1 MRELLGD
8 DPDLAG
14 LAALVRARTSGNPFF
29 IEEAVRALVDEGVL
43 AAAQPPRRFVL
54 ARPIAAIRIPV
65 SVQVLLAARIDR
77 LPEQQKA
84 LLQTAAVI
92 GKRFSAPLLRRVL
105 EELSGPD
112 AGTAVGASLEDLV
125 RQELVD
131 PTGPADDYA
140 FKHPLTLEVAYRA
153 QLADRRAR
161 AHAAVAGALHAT
173 HEDRLDE
180 HAAVL
185 AHHWEAAGE
194 ALEAARW
201 HRRAAEWIGSKDRR
215 ESTRHWKT
223 VCTLLEAVEP
233 TPETAE
239 IGSQARY
246 RRLLNAVYLGQPD
259 DEQHQLFAE
268 GRALAVEHG
277 GVQQVVLMSL
287 SYAVARVFAGAVRDG
302 VRELRE
308 AVRMADE
315 SGDATLR
322 FVTRAILVNP
332 LQFNGRLH
340 EALALSGEAL
350 ALSGDDVRLGA
361 DVLGFS
367 PYVNVVLIR
376 SVLLTHTGHL
386 DAGARELARGRELA
400 IRLDDA
406 EALGTAHV
414 FAILCAQASGR
425 VEHVLD
431 DARVALELA
440 ERRGSP
446 FFRAGAHSALG
457 YAHRLL
463 GQWADGARAL
473 EHGLEIVAERRTGA
487 QIEPSWLASLADTY
501 RELGDHERAT
511 VTAERAL
518 RLARER
524 ATDVFCIE
532 ALLALARVRRAA
544 GLDVIDATDALLTE
558 AAALVDA
565 TGALN
570 LSPVIDL
577 ERAEVAR
584 VGGDAAARRRALQSA
599 HRGFAS
605 IGATGH
611 AERVARLLA

>member
-1 MRELLGD
+1 
-8 DPDLAG
+8 
-14 LAALVRARTSGNPFF
+14 
-29 IEEAVRALVDEGVL
+29 
-43 AAAQPPRRFVL
+43 
-54 ARPIAAIRIPV
+54 
-65 SVQVLLAARIDR
+65 
-77 LPEQQKA
+77 
-84 LLQTAAVI
+84 
-92 GKRFSAPLLRRVL
+92 
-105 EELSGPD
+105 
-112 AGTAVGASLEDLV
+112 
-125 RQELVD
+125 
-131 PTGPADDYA
+131 
-140 FKHPLTLEVAYRA
+140 
-153 QLADRRAR
+153 
-161 AHAAVAGALHAT
+161 
-173 HEDRLDE
+173 
-180 HAAVL
+180 
-185 AHHWEAAGE
+185 
-194 ALEAARW
+194 
-201 HRRAAEWIGSKDRR
+201 
-215 ESTRHWKT
+215 
-223 VCTLLEAVEP
+223 
-233 TPETAE
+233 
-239 IGSQARY
+239 
-246 RRLLNAVYLGQPD
+246 
-259 DEQHQLFAE
+259 
-268 GRALAVEHG
+268 
-277 GVQQVVLMSL
+277 
-287 SYAVARVFAGAVRDG
+287 
-302 VRELRE
+302 
-308 AVRMADE
+308 MADE

-332 LQFNGRLH
+332 LLFNGRLH

-350 ALSGDDVRLGA
+350 ALSGGDVRLGA

-367 PYVNVVLIR
+367 PYMNVVLIR
-376 SVLLTHTGHL
+376 SVLLTQTGHV

-400 IRLDDA
+400 TRFDDA

-414 FAILCAQASGR
+414 FAILCAQVSGR

-501 RELGDHERAT
+501 RELGDHERAA

-524 ATDVFCIE
+524 GTDVFCIE